1 MTTAIFKETDD
12 LEAGIKT
19 EFPNGTLADWD
30 DFKKAESSSP
40 SELKAFLDEIGM
52 KRTGSAHCLQG
63 GSRKW

>member
-1 MTTAIFKETDD
+1 MTTAKFKETDD

-30 DFKKAESSSP
+30 DFSKAESSP

-52 KRTGSAHCLQG
+52 KMTESAHCLQG